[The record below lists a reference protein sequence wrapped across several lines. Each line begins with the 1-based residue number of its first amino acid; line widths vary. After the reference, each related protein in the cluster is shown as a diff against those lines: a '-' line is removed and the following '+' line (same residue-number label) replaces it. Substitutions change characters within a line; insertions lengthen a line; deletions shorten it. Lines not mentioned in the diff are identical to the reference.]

1 VILAPALAHYAS
13 KNRGQS
19 MAKRKSKAGFSLET
33 TPPGSTTT
41 IISMIIFILGVIGS
55 LVWVAILTP
64 LSFWLLLA
72 GYLLLLA
79 GVLMKGL

>member
-1 VILAPALAHYAS
+1 
-13 KNRGQS
+13 
-19 MAKRKSKAGFSLET
+19 MAKRKTHTGVSIKT

-41 IISMIIFILGVIGS
+41 IISMIVFVLGIIGAITWISILS
-55 LVWVAILTP
+55 P

-79 GVLMKGL
+79 GVLMKDL

>member
-1 VILAPALAHYAS
+1 
-13 KNRGQS
+13 
-19 MAKRKSKAGFSLET
+19 MAKRRSSRSSRSSSRIKIHT

-41 IISMIIFILGVIGS
+41 IISIIVFILG
-55 LVWVAILTP
+55 ILGAVVFIPILSP
-64 LSFWLLLA
+64 LFFWLLVA